1 MRPQVAEGKQHAEG
15 LLHAEEAVERPFPV
29 ELDDGEGG
37 GHATGCDD
45 VLARVVTLGG
55 AIPEHQAVEER
66 DGRVW
71 PVRTAVLRLA
81 DLETLLEVRQAVTE
95 GSLREAGEE
104 ANRKDQGEDCR
115 PLPPP

>member
-55 AIPEHQAVEER
+55 AIPEHQAVEESCDSVSVDIHR
-66 DGRVW
+66 AK
-71 PVRTAVLRLA
+71 P
-81 DLETLLEVRQAVTE
+81 E
-95 GSLREAGEE
+95 GNPYGWACVAR
-104 ANRKDQGEDCR
+104 
-115 PLPPP
+115 